1 MNLAKKRQYPDT
13 YAWLGLGARVLLGGV
28 FVYSGFLK
36 SAAPAQEF
44 AAIIEQYA
52 VMPVSLTIWAA
63 YFMSWT
69 ELYLGG
75 FVIFG
80 IFTRSSVLLSAGLL
94 SMFELLFFSVL
105 IRGIPMADCGCFGAR
120 GNHSILYGI
129 IQNAILLLAAL
140 AAFKAGNRIF
150 TVDKWAGKSRKSK
163 DLK

>member
-44 AAIIEQYA
+44 AAAIEMYK

-80 IFTRSSVLLSAGLL
+80 IFTRLGVIAISGLL
-94 SMFELLFFSVL
+94 VIFELLFFSVL
-105 IRGIPMADCGCFGAR
+105 IRGIPIADCGCFGAG
-120 GNHSILYGI
+120 GNNSIFYAI
-129 IQNAILLLAAL
+129 IQNAALLLVAL
-140 AAFKAGNRIF
+140 AAFKAGNRIC
-150 TVDKWAGKSRKSK
+150 TVDEWDGKSRKLKASK
-163 DLK
+163 